1 MNDTSLTPT
10 RPNVVLILA
19 DDLGYSDLGSYGG
32 EIDTPYL
39 DQLAAGGTKLTQ
51 FYNTARCSPSR
62 ASLLT
67 GLHPHQTGIGVLTGD
82 DSPVGYKG
90 NLNRNCATMAEIF
103 SANGYSTGMTGKWH
117 LAADAR
123 NPNDAWPTRRGFD
136 YFYGT
141 LTGCGS
147 FYNPGT
153 LVRGEENIEHEAQD
167 PDFYYTDAITNEA
180 VSFLGRATA
189 SASDDKKP
197 FFLYV
202 AYTAPHWPLHAPQ
215 HDIDKYEGRFDAG
228 WDHLRQE
235 RFERQY
241 ELGIVEP
248 GTTLSPRDPEER
260 AWDDTPDKAWQARRM
275 QTYAAQVDKMDQ
287 GIGRIMAELKARNQ
301 FENTVFIFL
310 SDNGASPEEIPH
322 FERDTFVKRTDIFR
336 SHTRDGEPVQL
347 GNEPGIVPGPE
358 NTYSSYGRAWANL
371 SNTPFRLYKKWTHE
385 GGIAAPFIIHWP
397 AGAVQQGTLLRQ
409 PLQLTSVLPTL
420 LEAADVDWPAEMNG
434 NPVPAP
440 EGTSFLNLLRQD
452 PASSTSR
459 ESMDTQ
465 TGTLYWEHAGNGA
478 IRRGDWKLVRTYPG
492 PWELYNLGKDPTE
505 LDDVVGEN
513 PDLAESLL
521 SDWAQWADRVGVL
534 PFGRIVDLYE
544 LRGRPAIE
552 AAG

>member
-1 MNDTSLTPT
+1 MNDTSTISK
-10 RPNVVLILA
+10 RPNIVLILA
-19 DDLGYSDLGSYGG
+19 DDLGYSDLGCYGG
-32 EIDTPYL
+32 EIDTPNL
-39 DQLAAGGTKLTQ
+39 DQLAGSGARLTQ

-117 LAADAR
+117 LAADVR

-153 LVRGEENIEHEAQD
+153 LVRGETNIEHEAQD
-167 PDFYYTDAITNEA
+167 PGYYYTDAITDEA
-180 VSFLGRATA
+180 ISFLGRATA
-189 SASDDKKP
+189 EENP

-215 HDIDKYEGRFDAG
+215 SDIDKYEGRFEAG
-228 WDHLRQE
+228 WDQLRRE
-235 RFERQY
+235 RFDRQY

-248 GTTLSPRDPEER
+248 GSQLSPRDREES
-260 AWDDTPDKAWQARRM
+260 AWEDVPDKDWQASRM

-287 GIGRIMAELKARNQ
+287 GIGRIVAELKARNQ

-322 FERDTFVKRTDIFR
+322 FERSTFVQRTDIFR
-336 SHTRDGEPVQL
+336 SHTRDGEPVRL
-347 GNEPGIVPGPE
+347 GNEPDIVPGPE

-397 AGAVQQGTLLRQ
+397 AGAVRQGTLLRQ

-420 LEAADVDWPAEMNG
+420 LEAADVEWPAEMNG

-440 EGTSFLNLLRQD
+440 EGSSFLNLLRQD
-452 PASSTSR
+452 PGSSPSPQTV
-459 ESMDTQ
+459 DAQ

-505 LDDVVGEN
+505 LNDVVNEN
-513 PDLAESLL
+513 RELAESLL
-521 SDWAQWADRVGVL
+521 ADWAQWADRVGVL
-534 PFGRIVDLYE
+534 PFGRIVELYE